1 MATACL
7 QVAVDHCEPLVE
19 SEDEVA

>member
-7 QVAVDHCEPLVE
+7 QVAVDHCEPLVK